1 MGSIITKDD
10 RPISWTPLSPE
21 RSTGASMT
29 HNNTLQKQWIL
40 KGRHFGGG
48 GEDGSLQSS
57 YYTFTL
63 NLSLSVRWAPSPLLT
78 QRGSIQERIRVG
90 EKLHRCHNMIK
101 KKKKDKKW
109 NFAIAFILPAHCHT
123 PPSPLNGP
131 VQKSHPS
138 GRSRVKAP
146 CFDWKRTA
154 CYFTHNCNCQ
164 QLTSDLEEQ

>member
-63 NLSLSVRWAPSPLLT
+63 NLSLSVRWASSPLLT
-78 QRGSIQERIRVG
+78 QWGSIQERIRGGVG

-101 KKKKDKKW
+101 KKKRQKMKLC
-109 NFAIAFILPAHCHT
+109 NRFHFASTL
-123 PPSPLNGP
+123 
-131 VQKSHPS
+131 SHSTISINWASAEESSLRPFS
-138 GRSRVKAP
+138 GEGSLLWPEKNSML
-146 CFDWKRTA
+146 FYT
-154 CYFTHNCNCQ
+154 
-164 QLTSDLEEQ
+164 